1 MIGYFKNNR
10 YENAYGTPIECFKC
24 GENKCN
30 GSKSF
35 SLQFGGN
42 GELIHCEKHEQNAKI
57 EADKRSGKTTDFNI
71 KVSST

>member
-10 YENAYGTPIECFKC
+10 YENAYGKPIKCFKC
-24 GENKCN
+24 GKNKCN

-42 GELIHCEKHEQNAKI
+42 GELTHCEEHEYDAKI
-57 EADKRSGKTTDFNI
+57 EVNKRSEKTSDFNI
-71 KVSST
+71 RTSFT